1 MRHIIGKVAEGRNLT
16 TEEAEEAGTLLME
29 GRASEAEMASF
40 LTAMRMKGETAV
52 EIAAMARVMREKCRR
67 VSAPENTMDLCGTGG
82 ARVKTYNVSTVSSV
96 VVASAGVPVAKHGN
110 RSFTSRSGSAD
121 LLQALG
127 VNISIEPDAA
137 SGMLLKNGITFLF
150 APLYHP
156 ATRNVSPVR
165 KALAFRTVFNIL
177 GPITNPAMVGR
188 QLVGVFS
195 ADYMDK
201 IAEALLLLGAR
212 RAMVA
217 HGNIGMDELSPSGRT
232 EVAEIRNG
240 GIERYSIDG
249 LDYSRFD
256 TAEWSPPPAA
266 GPDDSASFARR
277 VLSGESGAGER
288 SIVLLN
294 AGAALYVA
302 GAASSIESG
311 MEKALDSIESGK
323 AEKKMSEFIRCS
335 AEGSEAGG

>member
-1 MRHIIGKVAEGRNLT
+1 M
-16 TEEAEEAGTLLME
+16 EEAEEAGTLLME

-40 LTAMRMKGETAV
+40 LTAMRMKGETAE
-52 EIAAMARVMREKCRR
+52 EIAAMARVMREKCRH

-96 VVASAGVPVAKHGN
+96 IVASAGIPVAKHGN

-137 SGMLLKNGITFLF
+137 AEMLLRHGITFLF

-156 ATRNVSPVR
+156 ATRNVSQVR

-177 GPITNPAMVGR
+177 GPITNPAMVSR

-195 ADYMDK
+195 DAYMDK
-201 IAEALLLLGAR
+201 MAEALLLLGAG

-217 HGNIGMDELSPSGRT
+217 HGTLGMDEISPSGRT
-232 EVAEIRNG
+232 EVAEVRNG

-249 LDYSRFD
+249 SDYSSFG
-256 TAEWSPPPAA
+256 TGEWSPPHAA
-266 GPDDSASFARR
+266 GPDESASFANR

-294 AGAALYVA
+294 AGAALYIAGVA
-302 GAASSIESG
+302 STIERG
-311 MEKALDSIESGK
+311 MEKALESIDSGK
-323 AEKKMSEFIRCS
+323 AKRKMSEFIRCS
-335 AEGSEAGG
+335 AAGGDVIG